1 MRARVPRKPG
11 PVPATLRC
19 SSRRESG
26 SPDGRVLLG
35 CLDNRLLA
43 RLDRTTFFGIDPLN
57 SEACTWCGDH
67 VGPDDGFRAY
77 ELAGGRRAVFCRL
90 EHIIPWAI
98 QGSHWGAAG
107 VSESAGTETPP
118 SRCSH
123 CVAQLGEGH
132 VLLVRHRGAHRIA
145 DGFCSVT
152 HMRDW
157 AKAGGRWR

>member
-1 MRARVPRKPG
+1 M
-11 PVPATLRC
+11 PATLRC

-35 CLDNRLLA
+35 CPDNRLLA

-57 SEACTWCGDH
+57 SEACTWCKDD